1 MNRDFAAGFLA
12 GIALLFLVSIFFFP
26 AYSVEVIS
34 SPGAESEI
42 VSLIDS
48 SSESIYIDV
57 YILTSK
63 EVVDSLVAAQQRGV
77 DVRVILEHRVSGGA
91 NNYAFSHLSD
101 AGIDVCWASDAY
113 KLSHP
118 KLMII
123 DGRKALVGSHNLSN
137 SALNYNR
144 EVSLLVEGN
153 IVQEVLSLFE
163 SDWNACSSP

>member
-12 GIALLFLVSIFFFP
+12 GIALLFLVSVFFFP
-26 AYSVEVIS
+26 AYSVEIIS

-48 SSESIYIDV
+48 SSESVYVDV
-57 YILTSK
+57 YILTSE
-63 EVVDSLVAAQQRGV
+63 EVVDSLISAYQRGV
-77 DVRVILEHRVSGGA
+77 DVRVILEHRVSRGA
-91 NNYAFSHLSD
+91 NNYAFSRLSG

-118 KLMII
+118 KIMII

-153 IVQEVLSLFE
+153 IVREVLSLFE
-163 SDWNACSSP
+163 SDWNACTFA